1 MQTDERRFGRGERRG
16 RLGLI
21 IAVSLLCVTV
31 LCFLPPIPLGPR
43 YHDFTDKR
51 ILLRIPNF
59 LDVLS
64 NVPFMVVGLWGL
76 LWLLRRSSKPS
87 FVMQQERI
95 PYFVFFAG
103 VALTGVGSF
112 WYHMAPDNSR
122 LPWDLIPMTCSFMSI
137 LASIIMERI
146 GVKAGLRLL
155 LPLLVLGIASVAY
168 WYLTERQDHG
178 DYRFYLFVQFFPPLL
193 IALIIAL
200 FPPRYTGTH
209 YLAVAFIFFV
219 LAKLFELFDKQI
231 YLFTHMIS
239 GHSLKH
245 ITAGAA
251 CYWILRMLQKR
262 RALPGLGEDG
272 TNQSLLDY
280 RRQTV

>member
-1 MQTDERRFGRGERRG
+1 MQSGQRKFRPADRRM

-21 IAVSLLCVTV
+21 VAVSLLCVTI
-31 LCFLPPIPLGPR
+31 LCFLPPIPLGPG

-51 ILLRIPNF
+51 IFLQLPNY

-64 NVPFMVVGLWGL
+64 NIPFLIVGLWGL

-87 FVMQQERI
+87 FVMQPERI

-103 VALTGVGSF
+103 VALTGAGSF
-112 WYHMAPDNSR
+112 WYHIAPGNSR
-122 LPWDLIPMTCSFMSI
+122 LPWDLLPMTLSFMSM

-146 GVKAGLRLL
+146 SVKAGLRLL

-168 WYLTERQDHG
+168 WYLTERQGHG

-200 FPPRYTGTH
+200 FPPRYTGTQ
-209 YLAVAFIFFV
+209 YLVVAFIFFV
-219 LAKLFELFDKQI
+219 LAKLFELFDKPI
-231 YLFTHMIS
+231 YLLTRMIS

-245 ITAGAA
+245 ITAGVA
-251 CYWILRMLQKR
+251 CYWILRMLQRR
-262 RALPGLGEDG
+262 RALPGPGKDG
-272 TNQSLLDY
+272 TNQPLLDY
-280 RRQTV
+280 QRQTV

>member
-1 MQTDERRFGRGERRG
+1 MQIDQRRFRPAERRR

-21 IAVSLLCVTV
+21 VAISLLCVTV
-31 LCFLPPIPLGPR
+31 LCFLPPIPLGLG
-43 YHDFTDKR
+43 YHDFIDKR
-51 ILLRIPNF
+51 VFLRIPNY

-64 NVPFMVVGLWGL
+64 NIPFMVVGLWGL
-76 LWLLRRSSKPS
+76 LWLLERSSKSS
-87 FVMQQERI
+87 FVVQQEQI
-95 PYFVFFAG
+95 PYFVFFLG

-112 WYHMAPDNSR
+112 WYHVAPGNSR
-122 LPWDLIPMTCSFMSI
+122 LPWDLLPMTCSFMSI

-146 GVKAGLRLL
+146 SVKAGLRVL

-168 WYLTERQDHG
+168 WYVTERQGHG

-200 FPPRYTGTH
+200 FPPRYTGIN

-231 YLFTHMIS
+231 YLFTRIVS

-245 ITAGAA
+245 VTAGIA
-251 CYWILRMLQKR
+251 CYWILRMLQRR
-262 RALPGLGEDG
+262 RALPHLGEDG

-280 RRQTV
+280 QRQTV

>member
-1 MQTDERRFGRGERRG
+1 MQTDQRRFRPAERRR

-21 IAVSLLCVTV
+21 VAVSLLSVTV
-31 LCFLPPIPLGPR
+31 LCFLPPIPLGPG

-51 ILLRIPNF
+51 ILLQIPNF

-64 NVPFMVVGLWGL
+64 NVPFMVVGLWGV

-112 WYHMAPDNSR
+112 WYHMAPSDSR
-122 LPWDLIPMTCSFMSI
+122 LPWDLLPMTCSFMSI

-146 GVKAGLRLL
+146 SVKAGLRLL

-168 WYLTERQDHG
+168 WYLTERQGHG

-193 IALIIAL
+193 IALIIAV
-200 FPPRYTGTH
+200 FPPRYTGTQ
-209 YLAVAFIFFV
+209 YLVVAFLFFV

-231 YLFTHMIS
+231 YWFTRMIS

-245 ITAGAA
+245 ITAGVA

-262 RALPGLGEDG
+262 RALPCLGEDG

-280 RRQTV
+280 QRQTV

>member
-1 MQTDERRFGRGERRG
+1 MQTDQRRFRPAERRR
-16 RLGLI
+16 RLGLL
-21 IAVSLLCVTV
+21 IAVSLLCITV
-31 LCFLPPIPLGPR
+31 LCFLRPIPLGPG

-64 NVPFMVVGLWGL
+64 NIPFMVVGLWGV
-76 LWLLRRSSKPS
+76 LWLLRRLSKPS
-87 FVMQQERI
+87 FVMHQEQI

-112 WYHMAPDNSR
+112 WYHIAPGDNR
-122 LPWDLIPMTCSFMSI
+122 LPWDLLPMTCSFMSI
-137 LASIIMERI
+137 LAAIIMERI
-146 GVKAGLRLL
+146 SVKAGLRVL

-168 WYLTERQDHG
+168 WYLTERQGHG

-200 FPPRYTGTH
+200 FPPRYTGIN
-209 YLAVAFIFFV
+209 YLVAAFIFFV

-231 YLFTHMIS
+231 YLFTHMVS

-262 RALPGLGEDG
+262 HPLPGPGEDC

-280 RRQTV
+280 QRQTV

>member
-1 MQTDERRFGRGERRG
+1 
-16 RLGLI
+16 LALI
-21 IAVSLLCVTV
+21 IAVSLLSVTV
-31 LCFLPPIPLGPR
+31 LCFLPPIPLGPG
-43 YHDFTDKR
+43 YHDFTDRR
-51 ILLRIPNF
+51 IFLQIPNY

-64 NVPFMVVGLWGL
+64 NIPFMIVGLWGL

-87 FVMQQERI
+87 FAVEQERI

-103 VALTGVGSF
+103 VALTGAGSF
-112 WYHMAPDNSR
+112 WYHMAPDDNR
-122 LPWDLIPMTCSFMSI
+122 LPWDLMPMTCSFMSI

-146 GVKAGLRLL
+146 SVKAGLRVL
-155 LPLLVLGIASVAY
+155 LPLLVFGVASVAY
-168 WYLTERQDHG
+168 WYLTERQGHG

-200 FPPRYTGTH
+200 FPARYTGTR
-209 YLAVAFIFFV
+209 YLVVAFIFFV

-231 YLFTHMIS
+231 YSFTRMIS

-245 ITAGAA
+245 ITAGVA

-280 RRQTV
+280 QRQTV